1 MPTPK
6 LDENSIQQLKAAVRG
21 RIIEATDKDY
31 DDARKVYNAMI
42 DKKPRLIVRCFDVA
56 DVIASVNFA
65 RENGRL
71 LAIRSGGHNAG
82 GLGIADDALVIDL
95 AQIKYTRVDPAAR
108 TVTVGG
114 GCTWGDVDHATHA
127 FGMATPSGIL
137 STTGVGGLTL
147 GGGIGMFTR
156 KCGLTID
163 NLVSADIVL
172 VNGRFV
178 KANSDENTDLFWAI
192 RGGGGNFGVVTSFT
206 FKLHAIDT
214 VYGGPMLYDFNETTN
229 VMKWYRSFITEAPDD
244 LSGYFALLTVPPAP
258 PFPEHLHLKKMC
270 GIVWACTAGQNEA
283 EEMFK
288 PIRAFKKP
296 VLDFVGPI
304 PHPALQSMFDGL
316 YPPGLQWY
324 WRAHFVNE
332 LSDEAIAEHVR
343 FGATLPSMHSTM
355 HMYAINGA
363 ASRVGKQDTAWNYR
377 DATWAQVMVG
387 VDPDPANKEK
397 LIRWTKDYHDALRPY
412 SAAGA
417 YVNFMMDE
425 GEDRVKATYGDNY
438 QRLVAIKDKYDPQNL
453 FRVNQNIKPSGT
465 KLAA

>member
-1 MPTPK
+1 
-6 LDENSIQQLKAAVRG
+6 
-21 RIIEATDKDY
+21 
-31 DDARKVYNAMI
+31 
-42 DKKPRLIVRCFDVA
+42 
-56 DVIASVNFA
+56 
-65 RENGRL
+65 
-71 LAIRSGGHNAG
+71 
-82 GLGIADDALVIDL
+82 
-95 AQIKYTRVDPAAR
+95 
-108 TVTVGG
+108 
-114 GCTWGDVDHATHA
+114 
-127 FGMATPSGIL
+127 
-137 STTGVGGLTL
+137 
-147 GGGIGMFTR
+147 
-156 KCGLTID
+156 
-163 NLVSADIVL
+163 
-172 VNGRFV
+172 
-178 KANSDENTDLFWAI
+178 
-192 RGGGGNFGVVTSFT
+192 
-206 FKLHAIDT
+206 
-214 VYGGPMLYDFNETTN
+214 
-229 VMKWYRSFITEAPDD
+229 
-244 LSGYFALLTVPPAP
+244 
-258 PFPEHLHLKKMC
+258 
-270 GIVWACTAGQNEA
+270 
-283 EEMFK
+283 MFK

-296 VLDFVGPI
+296 ALDFVGPI

-332 LSDEAIAEHVR
+332 LSDEAITEHVR

-438 QRLVAIKDKYDPQNL
+438 ARLVAIKNKYDPQNL

-465 KLAA
+465 KRAA